1 MSTVRITLYSR
12 PGCHLCETMAVVARA
27 AAADFGAE
35 FEEMDVDGDPVA
47 AARYDLEVPVLCVN
61 GEKAFSI
68 RVTPAALRARL
79 AREVR

>member
-12 PGCHLCETMAVVARA
+12 PGCHLCEAMRDVADAVAREV
-27 AAADFGAE
+27 GAE
-35 FEEMDVDGDPVA
+35 LEEVDVDADPVV

-68 RVTPAALRARL
+68 RVTPDLLRRRL
-79 AREVR
+79 AAEGR